1 VTIDDSTVAVSI
13 AEMPEIKTAAERI
26 DTPIGGGYFFR
37 SGENSCTTGFAIKN
51 AQGNPRML
59 TAAHCVAK
67 VGSPVTTHNDEAY
80 GQVHGP
86 EARAGRGHVRQSRER
101 HQCPYSSPHSRRLVQ
116 RQPQHSQ
123 SGERRTEIRYFGHA
137 AVHRRSLQRRTLHGK
152 TKAFLGD
159 VSVPVVGN
167 VESMLLVSS
176 APQDQSNFSNVLAG
190 AGDSGGPGF
199 FQYTGSNGVDY
210 INPIGILSATYGGRP
225 GICAGENARRKCSS
239 EVLTVPIYDVLK
251 ALNATLY
258 IY

>member
-1 VTIDDSTVAVSI
+1 MRPTAKSTARK
-13 AEMPEIKTAAERI
+13 PELDAAMFDNRANATNVPI
-26 DTPIGGGYFFR
+26 PLLIRGDWFSANRSTLSLVNGGPKSVILGTPLCIGGAF
-37 SGENSCTTGFAIKN
+37 
-51 AQGNPRML
+51 
-59 TAAHCVAK
+59 
-67 VGSPVTTHNDEAY
+67 
-80 GQVHGP
+80 
-86 EARAGRGHVRQSRER
+86 
-101 HQCPYSSPHSRRLVQ
+101 
-116 RQPQHSQ
+116 
-123 SGERRTEIRYFGHA
+123 SGERCM
-137 AVHRRSLQRRTLHGK
+137 GK